1 MLVAKSL
8 GHESAGVISKGKL
21 EFPFTF
27 SISYIP
33 NSRLSRGEGQKR
45 KSR

>member
-8 GHESAGVISKGKL
+8 GHESSGVISKGKL
-21 EFPFTF
+21 EFLFTS
-27 SISYIP
+27 SISYVP
-33 NSRLSRGEGQKR
+33 NSILSRGGGQKR

>member
-1 MLVAKSL
+1 MVKSL

-27 SISYIP
+27 SINYIP
-33 NSRLSRGEGQKR
+33 NSILSRGGGQKR